1 MDRWLSILTH
11 VLLIIDRKIALISRL
26 VFVFFISV
34 NFVFAD
40 ESDIEAIQWL
50 EKMSQAMKKLNYQGT
65 VVFAKNGRIDT
76 MKYFHATNGNGLE
89 QERLLS
95 LNSPMREVV
104 RDAGK
109 VHCIFLDSEKA
120 LIDHR
125 PVSESFLVEVPKD
138 FSALKD
144 VYQYSFAGEE
154 LVAMLP
160 AMIISIEAKDK
171 NRFRRKIWIDKQYFL
186 PLKEEVYDLE
196 GKPVKQ
202 VVFADL
208 HVGTQLPFVEV
219 DEKTKNITIE
229 NIHQIDSSSLAGKT
243 KDVVLENIPAGFKIE
258 FFTRMDRVN
267 SENSVDHLLLSDG
280 FSSISVYRETK
291 TKNTKKG
298 LQALGAVN
306 LFTHIGKNH
315 QITAMGEVPAT
326 TVQSIAQGVHFR

>member
-1 MDRWLSILTH
+1 MP
-11 VLLIIDRKIALISRL
+11 VLLIIDRKITLISRI
-26 VFVFFISV
+26 VFVFLISA

-40 ESDIEAIQWL
+40 EPAIGAIQWL
-50 EKMSQAMKKLNYQGT
+50 ERMSHAMKTLNFQGT

-76 MKYFHATNGNGLE
+76 MKYFHATDENGLE

-125 PVSESFLVEVPKD
+125 PVSESFLVDVPRD
-138 FSALKD
+138 FSALKNI
-144 VYQYSFAGEE
+144 YHYSFAGEE

-160 AMIISIEAKDK
+160 AMIISIKAKDK
-171 NRFRRKIWIDKQYFL
+171 NRFGRKIWVDKQYFL
-186 PLKEEVYDLE
+186 PLKEEVYDLA
-196 GKPVKQ
+196 GKPMKQ
-202 VVFADL
+202 VVFTAL
-208 HVGTQLPFVEV
+208 QVGTQLPFVEIN
-219 DEKTKNITIE
+219 EKTENITIE
-229 NIHQIDSSSLAGKT
+229 NIHQIDLSASADKT
-243 KDVVLENIPAGFKIE
+243 NDVVLENMPTGFKIE
-258 FFTRMDRVN
+258 FLTRMDRVN

-326 TVQSIAQGVHFR
+326 TVQSIAQGVQFR

>member
-1 MDRWLSILTH
+1 MH
-11 VLLIIDRKIALISRL
+11 VLLIIDRKITLISRL
-26 VFVFFISV
+26 VFVFFISA

-40 ESDIEAIQWL
+40 ESAIGAIQWL
-50 EKMSQAMKKLNYQGT
+50 EKMSQAMKTLNYQGT
-65 VVFAKNGRIDT
+65 VIFAKNGRVDT
-76 MKYFHATNGNGLE
+76 MKYFHATNENGQE

-109 VHCIFLDSEKA
+109 VHCIFLDSNKA

-125 PVSESFLVEVPKD
+125 PISRSFLVEVPTD
-138 FSALKD
+138 FSALED
-144 VYQYSFAGEE
+144 IYQYSFAGEE

-186 PLKEEVYDLE
+186 PLKEEVYNLD

-202 VVFADL
+202 VVFVDL
-208 HVGTQLPFVEV
+208 HVGTQLPFVEI

-229 NIHQIDSSSLAGKT
+229 NIHQIDSSMSADKIN
-243 KDVVLENIPAGFKIE
+243 DIVLENIPKGFKIE

-280 FSSISVYRETK
+280 FTSISVYRETK
-291 TKNTKKG
+291 TNNSKNG

-306 LFTHIGKNH
+306 LFTHISKNY
-315 QITAMGEVPAT
+315 QITVMGEVPAT
-326 TVQSIAQGVHFR
+326 TVQSIAQSVHFR